1 MQKFLVLFLSTFA
14 IRAVAETYSAGTTE
28 VDVETTI
35 LDANNSTRKCVTY
48 MSGKPEKYEIACF
61 TSTFT
66 DGGTFQECT
75 LQFDNDA
82 KKRCEV
88 CAACTN
94 SNEEVGFHL
103 DCDSIIP
110 SKSNLLENGACTVL
124 NDANIQTVLT
134 DETTFANVPFD
145 FTLDMTNLVT
155 DDSDKDKQNST
166 KMDDETSSSGTSV
179 LYGVLIAAF
188 VGVLGVNAL

>member
-1 MQKFLVLFLSTFA
+1 MMQNFLVLFLLSTFA
-14 IRAVAETYSAGTTE
+14 IRAVAETYTATTE

-75 LQFDNDA
+75 LQFDNDEN
-82 KKRCEV
+82 KLCEK

-94 SNEEVGFHL
+94 SNEEVGFRL

-110 SKSNLLENGACTVL
+110 TKSNVLDSGACTVL
-124 NDANIQTVLT
+124 NDANIQTLLT

-155 DDSDKDKQNST
+155 DDSDKEKQNST
-166 KMDDETSSSGTSV
+166 KMDDETSSSGTNV
-179 LYGVLIAAF
+179 VYGVLIAAF
-188 VGVLGVNAL
+188 VSVLAL

>member
-14 IRAVAETYSAGTTE
+14 IRAVAETYSAGNSE

-66 DGGTFQECT
+66 DGGTFQKCT
-75 LQFDNDA
+75 LQFDNDEN
-82 KKRCEV
+82 KQCDV
-88 CAACTN
+88 CVVCTN
-94 SNEEVGFHL
+94 SNEEVGFRL

-110 SKSNLLENGACTVL
+110 SKSNVLDNGACTVL
-124 NDANIQTVLT
+124 NDANIQTLLT

-166 KMDDETSSSGTSV
+166 KMDGETSSSGTTD

-188 VGVLGVNAL
+188 VSVIAL

>member
-14 IRAVAETYSAGTTE
+14 IRAVAETYSAGNSE

-66 DGGTFQECT
+66 DGGTFQKCT

-82 KKRCEV
+82 KKQCDT
-88 CAACTN
+88 CMAC
-94 SNEEVGFHL
+94 SDINEEVGFHL

-110 SKSNLLENGACTVL
+110 SKSNLLDKGACTVL

>member
-1 MQKFLVLFLSTFA
+1 MSTLA

-94 SNEEVGFHL
+94 SDEEVGFHL

-110 SKSNLLENGACTVL
+110 SKSNLLEKGACTVL

-179 LYGVLIAAF
+179 VYGVLITVF
-188 VGVLGVNAL
+188 VGVLGLIAL

>member
-66 DGGTFQECT
+66 DGGTFQKCT
-75 LQFDNDA
+75 LQFDNDE
-82 KKRCEV
+82 CDV
-88 CAACTN
+88 CVVCTN
-94 SNEEVGFHL
+94 SNEEVGFRL

-110 SKSNLLENGACTVL
+110 SKSNLLEKGACTVL

-166 KMDDETSSSGTSV
+166 KMDDETSSSGTSFV
-179 LYGVLIAAF
+179 YGVVIAAF